1 MDDLRIT
8 IDKKT
13 ALRAYSVVRQSAF
26 SLHRSKLAWDAED
39 GWKELRTFYAQ
50 QRGKQLREMLQD
62 LQQIGSV
69 SVSLEDR
76 VLLRKDIDNRFPRL
90 LYLFAPLLAV
100 LSRYRYSF
108 SFRKDEI
115 AYIISCL
122 NSFAEKIDDPL
133 PPTAEEGRSIAGEL
147 ISANTCIE
155 ARCWFMPAFV
165 RAHRIE
171 HIYLPPFGPYYSL
184 EEVLQQLN

>member
-1 MDDLRIT
+1 MDNVWIT
-8 IDKKT
+8 IDKRT

-39 GWKELRTFYAQ
+39 GWRELRTFYAQ
-50 QRGKQLREMLQD
+50 KRGMQLREMLQD
-62 LQQIGSV
+62 LQQIGNV
-69 SVSLEDR
+69 SISLEDR
-76 VLLRKDIDNRFPRL
+76 VLLRKEIDSRFPRL
-90 LYLFAPLLAV
+90 VYLFAPLLVV
-100 LSRYRYSF
+100 LSKYRHSF

-115 AYIISCL
+115 DYIISCL
-122 NSFAEKIDDPL
+122 NSFVEKIDNSL

-184 EEVLQQLN
+184 EEVLQQLD